1 MISWCEQVETV
12 GEVYMLVSGCP
23 DRTQHHAEQAVL
35 VALAMRDRM
44 ETLRRDVSSQF
55 GIPAKDLSVRIG
67 LNSGPVVAGIVGI
80 SNPRCGQHCSP
91 PHLRLTSSRCFHTL
105 HADAAPLSSA
115 SPVGWWYPT
124 DRRPAVFVACTQLS
138 APWCVCSCVVIGEV

>member
-1 MISWCEQVETV
+1 M
-12 GEVYMLVSGCP
+12 YMLVSGCP

-80 SNPRCGQHCSP
+80 SNPRCGQHCSS
-91 PHLRLTSSRCFHTL
+91 PHVRLASSCRFHKLHVDATPLFLCGRRLRTDGFQQL
-105 HADAAPLSSA
+105 AA
-115 SPVGWWYPT
+115 
-124 DRRPAVFVACTQLS
+124 FVACVQLS
-138 APWCVCSCVVIGEV
+138 VPWCVCSCVVSGEA